1 VGDWHPAENFSKV
14 FEEKRIAAVLVGK
27 LFHETWEQCYQHY
40 FRRFGPIFG
49 RKMLFFLKTN
59 RPFYLHFL
67 RKYYR
72 NHNIE
77 AYNSRLKEG

>member
-49 RKMLFFLKTN
+49 KNCFLGDFGHFSPKNAIFLKN
-59 RPFYLHFL
+59 QPPFLPPFFAKIL
-67 RKYYR
+67 
-72 NHNIE
+72 
-77 AYNSRLKEG
+77 